1 MLIDRL
7 NNLIGKAIPWDLAA
21 LALRIFPALVFWF
34 SARTKVDGLSI
45 APSTWILFQN
55 DYALPLIPPAVAAVL
70 ATIAEHVL
78 SVLLIAGLFTRVA
91 AGGLLIMTLVIQIFV
106 YPQAYVTHGLWAAC
120 FLAILSQ
127 GPGRLSLDHLLGFD
141 RRQIPG

>member
-1 MLIDRL
+1 MLLDRL
-7 NNLIGKAIPWDLAA
+7 NRLIGKAIPWDLAA
-21 LALRIFPALVFWF
+21 LALRAFPALVFWF
-34 SARTKVDGLSI
+34 SARTKVDGFSI

-78 SVLLIAGLFTRVA
+78 SVLLISGLFTRVA
-91 AGGLLIMTLVIQIFV
+91 AGGLLIMTLVIQTFV

-127 GPGRLSLDHLLGFD
+127 GPGRLSLDHLLGMD